1 MLSLSFAALVRSQS
15 SNASIWGRRPLNR
28 IDRPASDAAPRYG
41 ICVLPNKRTFAMLVD
56 DILPALGLPE
66 ATIKNRSIPR
76 SYLMVHGARHPEDEV
91 RILKEIVSVRLLA
104 AINSVSAEVLPY
116 VRPERKVLVVNIL
129 AVELRPN
136 VKRDLLAESIHSLV
150 PDPIVLFFVRDGA
163 VFEISLA
170 YKRSRIDAGPRTDID
185 GEVNSCPL
193 YDLPVDAAFFQ
204 SVHWSELPRQD
215 LFAVYRSW
223 HERLEALK
231 AARLT
236 GEFALCATPAQKF
249 HRRQLLAE
257 YVRQFFNRKSACDH
271 LTDELYADKRT
282 SIQGKIEQIDAAIKS
297 IRNQLRNMFNAEAN
311 EGARNVGER
320 KVVLGSDEGSMTLP
334 ALP

>member
-1 MLSLSFAALVRSQS
+1 
-15 SNASIWGRRPLNR
+15 
-28 IDRPASDAAPRYG
+28 
-41 ICVLPNKRTFAMLVD
+41 MLVD
-56 DILPALGLPE
+56 DILPALGLPK
-66 ATIKNRSIPR
+66 ATVKDRSIPR
-76 SYLMVHGARHPEDEV
+76 SHLMGHGPRHPEDEH
-91 RILKEIVSVRLLA
+91 RIRKEIGSVRLLA
-104 AINSVSAEVLPY
+104 MIDSVSAGAPPY
-116 VRPERKVLVVNIL
+116 VHPEREYQNVSIL
-129 AVELRPN
+129 AVEPLPK
-136 VKRDLLAESIHSLV
+136 VKRDLLREAIHTLLPNPV
-150 PDPIVLFFVRDGA
+150 VLCFFRDGA

-170 YKRSRIDAGPRTDID
+170 HKRRRIDAGPRTAID
-185 GEVNSCPL
+185 GEVNACPL
-193 YDLPVDAAFFQ
+193 YDLPVDAAFFR
-204 SVHWSELPRQD
+204 SMHWSKLPRQD
-215 LFAVYRSW
+215 LFALYRSW

-271 LTDELYADKRT
+271 LKDELYADKRT

-297 IRNQLRNMFNAEAN
+297 IRNQLRNMFDTEAN

-320 KVVLGSDEGSMTLP
+320 RVVLGSDEGSMTLP